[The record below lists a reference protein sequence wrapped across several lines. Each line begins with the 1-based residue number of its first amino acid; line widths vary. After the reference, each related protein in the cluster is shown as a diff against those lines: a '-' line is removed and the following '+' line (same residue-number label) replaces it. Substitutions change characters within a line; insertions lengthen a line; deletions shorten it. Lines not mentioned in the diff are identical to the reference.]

1 MDQISSSDR
10 FTTEVLSETSGI
22 GVFANSRN
30 KGKPQHL
37 FSDVGRQ
44 EGQDMPGFS
53 RKETIP
59 KKKVEFCCFFL
70 TSDKNANKYVNQLQL
85 YNLNSASVKH

>member
-1 MDQISSSDR
+1 M
-10 FTTEVLSETSGI
+10 
-22 GVFANSRN
+22 
-30 KGKPQHL
+30 
-37 FSDVGRQ
+37 GRQ